1 MQKAKLVLDKD
12 FSIGEIDKRIFGSFI
27 EHLGRA
33 VYGGIYEPGHPTAD
47 ANGFRHD
54 VAELVRGKTGRVY
67 GDLVS
72 LLTVSMNTI
81 TSADTMTMSSVNQNM
96 IMNFTDMASQNF
108 GLVLGA

>member
-54 VAELVRGKTGRVY
+54 VAELVRE
-67 GDLVS
+67 LNVS
-72 LLTVSMNTI
+72 VTRYPGGERNRGTINVKKEIERIFIYFETKLTV
-81 TSADTMTMSSVNQNM
+81 
-96 IMNFTDMASQNF
+96 
-108 GLVLGA
+108 L